1 MTAADCLLLP
11 LLERTEAVV
20 PYFFGE
26 DALQRCQFGRVQKML
41 KAARSSTVFG
51 DLASDATTLARTNVE
66 YASPLFRP
74 EPVAAARID
83 ATDPELVLTHAL
95 TAASEATRDAASR
108 LCANHEGVCR
118 FAIRSS
124 NLSCEDAGLSISV
137 DLALRHVAALMLSR
151 SAATE
156 APLQPIISSS
166 AADCITSSAGLAPQT
181 PDVLEVFA
189 LKVGVPRDMDAA
201 SARALRA
208 YLRLFA
214 AAIRQHT

>member
-1 MTAADCLLLP
+1 MCLPFRDKAVGRLTHSVRILLNRFPLGDAKVYDKLRAHGGVLHRFENARRAYEACAGAPHPAGAHGLGLLEACSELDALLASSGGPFIQGAEMTAADCLLLP

-83 ATDPELVLTHAL
+83 ATDPEL
-95 TAASEATRDAASR
+95 
-108 LCANHEGVCR
+108 
-118 FAIRSS
+118 
-124 NLSCEDAGLSISV
+124 
-137 DLALRHVAALMLSR
+137 
-151 SAATE
+151 
-156 APLQPIISSS
+156 
-166 AADCITSSAGLAPQT
+166 
-181 PDVLEVFA
+181 
-189 LKVGVPRDMDAA
+189 
-201 SARALRA
+201 
-208 YLRLFA
+208 
-214 AAIRQHT
+214 